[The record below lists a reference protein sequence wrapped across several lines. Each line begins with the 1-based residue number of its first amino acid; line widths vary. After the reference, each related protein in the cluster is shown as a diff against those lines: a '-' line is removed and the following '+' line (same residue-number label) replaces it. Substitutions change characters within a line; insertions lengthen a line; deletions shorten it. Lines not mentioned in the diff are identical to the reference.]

1 MEIIKDNGTI
11 YTQNVDDI
19 SIEERVFF
27 REGIGVNI
35 NNGDYRP
42 ATPEELEARA
52 QWERAQEAE
61 AMVIMGMSE

>member
-1 MEIIKDNGTI
+1 MEIIRNNGTI
-11 YTQNVDDI
+11 YTQNVDDL

-35 NNGDYRP
+35 TNGDYRP
-42 ATPEELEARA
+42 ATAEELEARA

-61 AMVIMGMSE
+61 AMVIMGTSE